1 VHTIRVLG
9 TGRVEVP
16 AYGLADAEPQVQ
28 KEIRAAWPESHAE
41 VLDVGRP
48 GGAAR
53 IVEDFAVTYR
63 ITGALDVAEA
73 TVAAAE
79 REAFRLLRARFESTR
94 YHQVRW
100 ERVPSADG
108 DPKTDA

>member
-1 VHTIRVLG
+1 MHAIQVRG

-16 AYGLADAEPQVQ
+16 AYGLADAEHQVQ
-28 KEIRAAWPESHAE
+28 KEIRAAWPESHVD
-41 VLDVGRP
+41 VLEVGRP

-63 ITGALDVAEA
+63 ITGTLHVAEP
-73 TVAAAE
+73 TPAAAE
-79 REAFRLLRARFESTR
+79 REAFRLLRARFDGTR

-100 ERVPSADG
+100 ERIPSPG
-108 DPKTDA
+108 SPTSDAG